1 MFLSS
6 VALLRRMVVEGIGL
20 AGLFVL
26 DVEV

>member
-6 VALLRRMVVEGIGL
+6 VALGRRMVVEIIGL